1 MSKNLSQRTQ
11 GLISRFEGRD
21 IRALAQAISLVEDG
35 EEEAA
40 ELLAALSSRK
50 GNARIIGITGPPG
63 AGKSTLTAQ
72 LAVQLLDRGETVGML
87 LIDPSSPFTGGAIL
101 GDRIRMT
108 QLSGRGGLYIRSL
121 GSRGSLG
128 GLSAVTAQAIEL
140 LDFYGFQNIIV
151 ETVGTGQAETD
162 IVETVDTVVVL
173 SVPGMGDDIQ
183 AMKAGIME
191 IADVFVVNKA
201 DREGADRTA
210 RQIEAALELG
220 KREGRPVPPV
230 ILAVA
235 VKGQGVSEL
244 VAAVDRHTEHL
255 IESGEL
261 LERRRRRSRREL
273 MNILGALFLKDF
285 EDCFGQTLSAEIQK
299 VVEGEGAVYAAAKAL
314 FSRYQ
319 AERTGGD
326 VK

>member
-1 MSKNLSQRTQ
+1 MSSKLSQRTQ
-11 GLISRFEGRD
+11 SLISRFAKQD

-35 EEEAA
+35 EGEAA
-40 ELLAALSSRK
+40 ELLSALSSRK

-72 LAVQLLDRGETVGML
+72 FARRLLDRGETVGML

-108 QLSGRGGLYIRSL
+108 DLSGRSGLYIRSL

-140 LDFYGFQNIIV
+140 LDFFGFENVIV

-173 SVPGMGDDIQ
+173 AVPGMGDDIQ

-210 RQIEAALELG
+210 RQIGAALELG

-230 ILAVA
+230 ILTVA
-235 VKGQGVSEL
+235 IKGEGLPEL
-244 VAAVDRHTEHL
+244 LEAVDQHTAHL
-255 IESGEL
+255 RDSGEL
-261 LERRRRRSRREL
+261 HERRRRRSRREL
-273 MNILGALFLKDF
+273 TNILGALFLRDF
-285 EDCFGQTLSAEIQK
+285 EDCFGETLAEEIRR

-314 FSRYQ
+314 FTKYRE
-319 AERTGGD
+319 ERMGGNA
-326 VK
+326 K

>member
-1 MSKNLSQRTQ
+1 MSKRHSPRTQ
-11 GLISRFEGRD
+11 SLIAGFDNKE
-21 IRALAQAISLVEDG
+21 IRALAQSISLVEDG

-40 ELLAALSSRK
+40 QLLAALASRK
-50 GNARIIGITGPPG
+50 GVARIIGITGPPG

-72 LAVQLLDRGETVGML
+72 FAAQLLDRGETVGML

-108 QLSGRGGLYIRSL
+108 ALSGRSGLYIRSL

-140 LDFYGFQNIIV
+140 LDFFGFQNIIV

-173 SVPGMGDDIQ
+173 AVPGLGDDIQ

-201 DREGADRTA
+201 DRDGADRTA

-220 KREGRPVPPV
+220 KREGRPLPQV
-230 ILAVA
+230 LLTVA
-235 VKGQGVSEL
+235 VKGHGIAEL
-244 VAAVDRHTEHL
+244 VAAVDRHTVHL
-255 IESGEL
+255 RDSGEL
-261 LERRRRRSRREL
+261 LERRERRSRREL
-273 MNILGALFLKDF
+273 MNLLGALFLRDL
-285 EDCFGQTLSAEIQK
+285 EACFGERLSAEIQR
-299 VVEGEGAVYAAAKAL
+299 VVKGEGAVYAAARTL
-314 FSRYQ
+314 FAKYQ
-319 AERTGGD
+319 RERMGGD

>member
-1 MSKNLSQRTQ
+1 MLSKLSQRTQ
-11 GLISRFEGRD
+11 GLISRFEQKD

-40 ELLAALSSRK
+40 QLLSALSSRK
-50 GNARIIGITGPPG
+50 GHSRIIGITGPPG

-72 LAVQLLDRGETVGML
+72 FAKQLLDRGETVGML

-108 QLSGRGGLYIRSL
+108 ALSGRSGLYIRSL

-140 LDFYGFQNIIV
+140 LDFFGFQNIIV

-173 SVPGMGDDIQ
+173 AVPGMGDDIQ

-201 DREGADRTA
+201 DRDGAERTA
-210 RQIEAALELG
+210 RQIEATLEMG
-220 KREGRPVPPV
+220 KRAGHPVPPV
-230 ILAVA
+230 P
-235 VKGQGVSEL
+235 
-244 VAAVDRHTEHL
+244 
-255 IESGEL
+255 
-261 LERRRRRSRREL
+261 
-273 MNILGALFLKDF
+273 
-285 EDCFGQTLSAEIQK
+285 
-299 VVEGEGAVYAAAKAL
+299 VYCCC
-314 FSRYQ
+314 Q
-319 AERTGGD
+319 QTGGRGFHL
-326 VK
+326 